1 MALRNSTKGSI
12 DLLRTKKQNEIIFN
26 QLQKMRRNP
35 HFLLFCGKF
44 YLEGCVYFRFFCIL
58 RKTGSLESSFVWC
71 FFAFL
76 AFFLSNVATLQ
87 FIVTCQAFFAN
98 FV

>member
-35 HFLLFCGKF
+35 HFLHFAVNFTLKVE
-44 YLEGCVYFRFFCIL
+44 YI
-58 RKTGSLESSFVWC
+58 FV
-71 FFAFL
+71 FL
-76 AFFLSNVATLQ
+76 HFT
-87 FIVTCQAFFAN
+87 
-98 FV
+98 